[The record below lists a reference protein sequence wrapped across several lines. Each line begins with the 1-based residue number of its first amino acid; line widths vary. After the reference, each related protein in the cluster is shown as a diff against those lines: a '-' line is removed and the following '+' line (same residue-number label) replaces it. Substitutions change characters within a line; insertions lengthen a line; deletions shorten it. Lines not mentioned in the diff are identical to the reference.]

1 MAQAKVGRWGKNLA
15 IRVPFE
21 VAQATGLSD
30 GEQVEIETQDGD
42 ILIRRPSARARADAA
57 AAAKEIL
64 RERRKHSLG
73 SATLRDLIEEGRR
86 G

>member
-30 GEQVEIETQDGD
+30 GEHVEIETHDGD

-57 AAAKEIL
+57 TAAKEIL